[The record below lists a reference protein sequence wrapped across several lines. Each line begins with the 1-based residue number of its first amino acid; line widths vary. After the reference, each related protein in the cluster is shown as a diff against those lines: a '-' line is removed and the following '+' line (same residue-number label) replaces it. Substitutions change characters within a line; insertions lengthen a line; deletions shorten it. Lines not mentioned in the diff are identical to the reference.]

1 MQWRFLLAK
10 LANEGFLSPPYC
22 AETSHTTWADQN
34 KKWFQTTRCFLFFYY
49 YREGHLGISNYFW
62 LSQQYCRARKPRL
75 EESCLPCISGGQYH
89 KEPGFFLQLQTF
101 SLKGK
106 EKKKIGIR
114 EDGMLLF
121 LNFIWCLLHPLR
133 FFSRFSLFYHDDE
146 ANLKPI

>member
-1 MQWRFLLAK
+1 MQWRLLLAK

-49 YREGHLGISNYFW
+49 YREGHLGVSNYFW
-62 LSQQYCRARKPRL
+62 LIQQYCRARKPRL

-106 EKKKIGIR
+106 EKKKR
-114 EDGMLLF
+114 LELECME
-121 LNFIWCLLHPLR
+121 CC
-133 FFSRFSLFYHDDE
+133 FSWISSGAYYIPWDFSLDFRSSIMMM
-146 ANLKPI
+146 KQI